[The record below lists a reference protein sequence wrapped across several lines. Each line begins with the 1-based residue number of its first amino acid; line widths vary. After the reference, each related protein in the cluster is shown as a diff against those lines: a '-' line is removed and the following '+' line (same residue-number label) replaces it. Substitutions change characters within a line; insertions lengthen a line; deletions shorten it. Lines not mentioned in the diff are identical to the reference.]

1 MLHLHTS
8 SMFRKSLSRDW
19 FQMFVITLLK
29 KIYENTEFSFLRCRC
44 TERLVP
50 GCTRKF
56 CNLEQSTKT
65 PQLIQ
70 TPVNQGSA
78 SDTRNNNNNNGAGVV
93 NFPGAS
99 SGASSGALTRE
110 DKKVCLDSEGNE
122 RCGADLLNLHPIKCW

>member
-1 MLHLHTS
+1 MVS
-8 SMFRKSLSRDW
+8 DVCYNFA
-19 FQMFVITLLK
+19 K
-29 KIYENTEFSFLRCRC
+29 KIYKNSDFSSLRCRC

-99 SGASSGALTRE
+99 SGALTRE

-122 RCGADLLNLHPIKCW
+122 RCGADLLNLHPKQCW